1 MSRQVS
7 FNDRIRW
14 LIRYRYPLLIAAALN
29 GLFLVGVPI
38 VRQPARTEAASNEPS
53 AAKRHVDNEHR
64 QFGTPVVAAPTEV
77 DVASTT
83 ASGLSGVSPGQLSD
97 AARQQAAG
105 RRAVASRLSPG
116 VAFKEK
122 GSSGLGR
129 TVWQIGATAAAMSHW
144 YQTAEKRD
152 PFTEMPSDDAAAGP
166 APFARATPTE
176 ATARVDESGDRAD
189 AVESQTSEFA
199 SDGRKSETGEQEAGD
214 HEVVLINQADR
225 GFPVA
230 FVARRRVYILEP
242 GASLR
247 WVTTTELAVSFDRG
261 GDFGS
266 VTRKLKPGR
275 YAFTVSDQG
284 WTLEPAASS
293 D

>member
-1 MSRQVS
+1 MTRQVS
-7 FNDRIRW
+7 FNDRIRR

-38 VRQPARTEAASNEPS
+38 VRQPVRTEAASNEPS
-53 AAKRHVDNEHR
+53 AAKRRADKEHR
-64 QFGTPVVAAPTEV
+64 RFGTPVVAAPTQVE
-77 DVASTT
+77 VASMT
-83 ASGLSGVSPGQLSD
+83 ASPLSGVTPGQPSD
-97 AARQQAAG
+97 AARQPAAG
-105 RRAVASRLSPG
+105 RPTVASRLSPG
-116 VAFKEK
+116 ARFKDK

-152 PFTEMPSDDAAAGP
+152 PFTETPTDDAASGP
-166 APFARATPTE
+166 APSARATPTE
-176 ATARVDESGDRAD
+176 TTRADESGDRAD
-189 AVESQTSEFA
+189 AVESHASEFA
-199 SDGRKSETGEQEAGD
+199 SDGRKSQTGEQEPGNR
-214 HEVVLINQADR
+214 EVVLINRADR

-230 FVARRRVYILEP
+230 FVARRRVYVLEP

-247 WVTTTELAVSFDRG
+247 WGTTTELTISFDRG

-266 VTRKLKPGR
+266 ITRRLKPGR
-275 YAFTVSDQG
+275 YAFTVSDRG
-284 WTLEPAASS
+284 WTLEPAASG